1 MYWAWGRMWQL
12 AQKIY
17 KRTRYVKKPSATAE
31 GGRHACI
38 VTIGPN
44 KKNKA
49 KTGGNHWASG
59 KYFVFLQK

>member
-1 MYWAWGRMWQL
+1 L
-12 AQKIY
+12 AQKKY